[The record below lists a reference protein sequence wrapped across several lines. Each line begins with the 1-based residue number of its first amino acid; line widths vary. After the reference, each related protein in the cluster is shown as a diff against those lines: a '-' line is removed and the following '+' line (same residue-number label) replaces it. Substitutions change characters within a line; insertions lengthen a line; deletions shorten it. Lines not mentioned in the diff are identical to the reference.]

1 MPKSKITFEQLDS
14 FGKEN
19 TKYNVVSL
27 TNRTRPLIG
36 TILNETEVQKLQTES
51 EDLTIEIKPSKK
63 RR

>member
-36 TILNETEVQKLQTES
+36 TILNET
-51 EDLTIEIKPSKK
+51 
-63 RR
+63 

>member
-51 EDLTIEIKPSKK
+51 EDLTIEIKP
-63 RR
+63 